1 VEENS
6 LPVTTPIASV
16 LTTLP
21 TAEDHP
27 ARRNVIDDLDEQ
39 LLPIFLEE
47 AAELLPA
54 ISIATRHWGA
64 DLHASEAP
72 ASLLRLLHTLKGS
85 ARMAGAMRL
94 GELTHVMETQVGSM
108 LETGEPQRAEFEAFE
123 TELDRLNDALQGLQ
137 HPGSVAPET
146 LLVAAETE
154 SHENA
159 PAVTEPAQPSQFV
172 TPLVEAETSARML
185 RVRADTVDRLVNEAG
200 EISITRSRLESSVV
214 AIKLGATELADNIGR
229 LRTQLRE
236 LEIQA
241 ESQMQSTLSHI
252 HKDDL
257 PFDPLEFDRFTRLQ
271 ELTRMI
277 AESINDVGTVQQNIA
292 VGLNETEAALTQQT
306 RMTRDLQQALMHIRM
321 VPLSSIADRLHR
333 TVRRA
338 AKDMGKKASLQI
350 IGEQVEMDRSV
361 LEKMVAPFEHLLR
374 NAVAHGVEMPA
385 ARAAAGKSEY
395 GEIVLHARQEGN
407 EILLT
412 LRDDGAGLNLDA
424 IRARAIQNGLLQPEM
439 TLTPT
444 QMMQFILA
452 PGFSTSDKVTE
463 LSGRGIGMDVVKSEI
478 AGLGGRLE
486 VNSETGQG
494 AHFIVHLPLTL
505 AVTQSVLI
513 SAGGH
518 LYALPSTMVDQVQE
532 YKTAALAELFT
543 HGKISWQEHDYPLFY
558 LPHLFGETE
567 QSPLAQQHNS
577 VILLRSGSQRTA
589 ILVDELT
596 GNREVVVKNIGPQLA
611 RISGIAGATVL
622 GNGQVVLIINP
633 VQLAYHQNQR
643 SQQPV
648 LLTPATPVAGAKVVM
663 VVDDSLTVRK
673 ITGRMLTREG
683 YQVVTAKDGLDAL
696 QMLQDSVPDVM
707 LLDIEMPRMDGFELT
722 RNMRADAKLASVPI
736 IMITSRTADKHRDH
750 AFSLG
755 VNDYLGKPFQ
765 EETLLARIA
774 ELLETTTAQAS

>member
-1 VEENS
+1 MLN
-6 LPVTTPIASV
+6 
-16 LTTLP
+16 TLLA
-21 TAEDHP
+21 AEGRP
-27 ARRNVIDDLDEQ
+27 ARRSVVDDLDEQ

-54 ISIATRHWGA
+54 ISIATRQWIA
-64 DLHASEAP
+64 NPTASEAP
-72 ASLLRLLHTLKGS
+72 ASLQRLLHTLKGS

-108 LETGEPQRAEFEAFE
+108 LEASQPQTADFEAFE
-123 TELDRLNDALQGLQ
+123 TELDRLNDALHGLQ
-137 HPGSVAPET
+137 HPTSVAPQPMAI
-146 LLVAAETE
+146 AADALAHDEPHILAEQT
-154 SHENA
+154 A
-159 PAVTEPAQPSQFV
+159 PNPFAA
-172 TPLVEAETSARML
+172 PLVEAETSTRML

-214 AIKLGATELADNIGR
+214 AIKLGAVELADNIGR
-229 LRTQLRE
+229 LRAQLRE

-241 ESQMQSTLSHI
+241 ESQMQSTLSQI

-277 AESINDVGTVQQNIA
+277 AESINDVGTVQQTLA
-292 VGLNETEAALTQQT
+292 VGLNETEAALTQQA
-306 RMTRDLQQALMHIRM
+306 RMTRDLQQALMRIRM

-374 NAVAHGVEMPA
+374 NAVAHGLEMPET
-385 ARAAAGKSEY
+385 RTAAGKSEY
-395 GEIVLHARQEGN
+395 GEILLHARQEGN

-439 TLTPT
+439 TLTPS

-452 PGFSTSDKVTE
+452 PGFSTSDEVTE

-486 VNSETGQG
+486 VNSEAGQG
-494 AHFIVHLPLTL
+494 AQFAIHLPLTL
-505 AVTQSVLI
+505 AVTQTVLI
-513 SAGGH
+513 SAAGH
-518 LYALPSTMVDQVQE
+518 LYALPSTMVEQVQE
-532 YKTAALAELFT
+532 YKTAALAELFNT
-543 HGKISWQEHDYPLFY
+543 GTIGWQGHDYPLFY
-558 LPHLFGETE
+558 LPHLLGQTD
-567 QSPLAQQHNS
+567 QTHPTQPRNAVL
-577 VILLRSGSQRTA
+577 LLRSGNQRSA

-633 VQLAYHQNQR
+633 VQLALRKDQHGA
-643 SQQPV
+643 QQSALAPAV
-648 LLTPATPVAGAKVVM
+648 PATAAKVVM

-673 ITGRMLTREG
+673 ITGRMLAREG
-683 YQVVTAKDGLDAL
+683 YQVITAKDGLDAL

-722 RNMRADAKLASVPI
+722 RTMRADPKLASVPI

-765 EETLLARIA
+765 EEVLLARIA
-774 ELLETTTAQAS
+774 ELLEANTAQAN